1 MSNPR
6 ALPRVNLLLD
16 HAQQEAGTLADDVE
30 AGQDAYYRDDAG
42 DFTGEIEASG
52 DGQDEADVR
61 AGMGEVHP
69 LGRIGRPDEVASVV
83 MFLASDGAS
92 FMTGENICVDGGIMA
107 RGSWG

>member
-52 DGQDEADVR
+52 DGGPIGCVSSRCAQE
-61 AGMGEVHP
+61 GERDGCE
-69 LGRIGRPDEVASVV
+69 LG
-83 MFLASDGAS
+83 
-92 FMTGENICVDGGIMA
+92 TGTQPALDCLELMSTHLCLFY
-107 RGSWG
+107 